1 MLNEFRKTYM
11 FQINFEKEV
20 KLQMYKKVST
30 KCDMKGN
37 YNCIFLGNLT
47 TVSDYDWLVW
57 MG

>member
-1 MLNEFRKTYM
+1 M
-11 FQINFEKEV
+11 FPINFEKEV
-20 KLQMYKKVST
+20 KLQMYKQVST